1 MIRIIAPPQN
11 LYFFGKIQAVDM
23 EDDVLLAETIPGGW
37 MELPSDRPI
46 DLGVAWSRLG
56 APAVKLRF
64 RAEPGHTYR
73 LCWVKEDFAA
83 GMTVQSDGETE

>member
-23 EDDVLLAETIPGGW
+23 TTEALLAETSPGGQ
-37 MELPSDRPI
+37 MELPAEKPI

-64 RAEPGHTYR
+64 LAEPGHTYR
-73 LCWVKEDFAA
+73 LQWLKEDFAA
-83 GMTVQSDGETE
+83 GMAVQSDCETE